1 MEMTVPASTILLL
14 ETDPT
19 YAETIKNLLTKVG
32 YQVTVTGD
40 ADEAFRLASEY
51 HAVII
56 DVVGDKRSAQEVCR
70 EIRATPALAAIPV
83 LCIAQADDVEERV
96 RFLEAGADDV
106 MAKPFDAREMEAR
119 VEALLLRFQRSRDLA
134 PSVLPGV
141 MAGPRRRTIA
151 LFSPKGGV
159 GTTTIAVNVATVLA
173 SRAADRVAIFD
184 LDLQWGQ
191 VATHLNLRP
200 QQTVAELSGDEAA
213 LTEPE
218 LLRSYALRHD
228 SGLHVYCAPR
238 TPDLVETV
246 RPEGVQR
253 FLSNAKTMYEV
264 VVIDAGSTL
273 DERTFAIFEQADDI
287 VFPLY
292 PEIAS
297 LKSLHALLD
306 TLSEAGTVAAKTTFV
321 VNHIF
326 AREMLRLRD
335 IENTLAARVSLELPY
350 EPMVYLKAVNEGIP
364 VVRGAPRSA
373 PAERLTRLALQ
384 LVGDVPLEALA
395 ATDNRRR
402 GLGGL
407 LRRA

>member
-1 MEMTVPASTILLL
+1 MPASTILLL

-19 YAETIKNLLTKVG
+19 YAETIKGLLTRVG

-51 HAVII
+51 HLVVI
-56 DVVGDKRSAQEVCR
+56 DVVTGERSAEDICR
-70 EIRATPALAAIPV
+70 ELRGTPALAAIPV

-106 MAKPFDAREMEAR
+106 MAKPFDDREMEAR

-134 PSVLPGV
+134 PSVLPGIV
-141 MAGPRRRTIA
+141 VGPRRRTVA
-151 LFSPKGGV
+151 FFSPKGGV
-159 GTTTIAVNVATVLA
+159 GTTTIAVNVATALA
-173 SRAADRVAIFD
+173 ERAPDRVAIFD

-200 QQTVAELSGDEAA
+200 QQTVAELSQDEAA
-213 LTEPE
+213 MAEPE
-218 LLRSYALRHD
+218 LLRSYATRHD
-228 SGLHVYCAPR
+228 SGLHAYSAPR
-238 TPDLVETV
+238 TPDLVELV
-246 RPEGVQR
+246 QPQHVQR
-253 FLSNAKTMYEV
+253 FVTAAKSIYEV

-273 DERTFAIFEQADDI
+273 DERTFAILEQADDV

-292 PEIAS
+292 PEIAA

-306 TLSEAGTVAAKTTFV
+306 TLSEAGSAGASRTFV

-335 IENTLAARVSLELPY
+335 IENTLAARISLELPY
-350 EPMVYLKAVNEGIP
+350 EPMLYLKAVNEGIP
-364 VVRGAPRSA
+364 VVRGAPRSG

-384 LVGDVPLEALA
+384 LLGDLPPEV
-395 ATDNRRR
+395 ATETDQRRR
-402 GLGGL
+402 GLGDL